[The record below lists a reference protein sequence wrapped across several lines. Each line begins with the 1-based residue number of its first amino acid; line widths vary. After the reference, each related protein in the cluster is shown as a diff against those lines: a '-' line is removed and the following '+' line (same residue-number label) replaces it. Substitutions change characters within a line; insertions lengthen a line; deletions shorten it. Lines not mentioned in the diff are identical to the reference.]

1 MNYINC
7 FANFKNNCFF
17 CSISRSGINSMC
29 KSIITFIRHEL
40 TVPLTAN
47 ALPHLGVGGT
57 LFPGLYDCYAPARES

>member
-1 MNYINC
+1 
-7 FANFKNNCFF
+7 
-17 CSISRSGINSMC
+17 MC